1 MQEEIE
7 LYNKVLKEEEELVF
21 AHISQDDLIRL
32 GFMIHQANQGY
43 PGPVAVLIRLNGKDV
58 FSCYP
63 EGTGAYH
70 RMWLERKANTVH
82 VREMSSLRAYL
93 LLQQN
98 NEDIEKDWMLPAQE
112 YAAPYIT
119 RHQMLV
125 RRQDTMDLP
134 QRDQRGKHHHT
145 HRSRAA
151 EHQPLPI
158 YKYI

>member
-112 YAAPYIT
+112 YAACGGGFPIRLKNGSVVGEICT
-119 RHQMLV
+119 SGLSHIEDHEILV
-125 RRQDTMDLP
+125 KGLKKFFKTP
-134 QRDQRGKHHHT
+134 
-145 HRSRAA
+145 
-151 EHQPLPI
+151 
-158 YKYI
+158 

>member
-63 EGTGAYH
+63 FSIVPKRCGSIECDFFRIKITDHPIPCSRLG
-70 RMWLERKANTVH
+70 M
-82 VREMSSLRAYL
+82 MSLI
-93 LLQQN
+93 N
-98 NEDIEKDWMLPAQE
+98 
-112 YAAPYIT
+112 
-119 RHQMLV
+119 
-125 RRQDTMDLP
+125 
-134 QRDQRGKHHHT
+134 KH
-145 HRSRAA
+145 
-151 EHQPLPI
+151 I
-158 YKYI
+158 CD